1 MNEKDRIIIDY
12 LNDILESIIN
22 IKSFLKNIDLPAFQ
36 KDIKTQ
42 YAVIRALEIIGE
54 ASKNIPKEVK
64 ENNSWTPWRFMAGM
78 RDKLIHDYFGVD
90 TEVVWN
96 TATEDIIEIRERYKS
111 TRFRIFLASKAFI

>member
-1 MNEKDRIIIDY
+1 MKEKDRIIIDY
-12 LNDILESIIN
+12 INDILESIIN
-22 IKSFLKNIDLPAFQ
+22 IKTFLKNIDFPAFQ

-54 ASKNIPKEVK
+54 ASKKIPKEVK
-64 ENNSWTPWRFMAGM
+64 ENYSWIPWCFMAGM

-96 TATEDIIEIRERYKS
+96 TVIEDILKLEEEIKQLLS
-111 TRFRIFLASKAFI
+111 DFSQS